1 MKKRTMEKENQAEER
16 RKKILMEIA
25 GTVVVLTVIVSIGL
39 SHLGT
44 DKVNTSAGVK
54 AIKKLEKAD
63 VSEVE
68 TKISNIE
75 KEEKQATED
84 WQNRPLSEK
93 FAHAVILGDS
103 ITTGFTVYDVLD
115 TSKVVAEKGMHLDQ
129 TGDLIRT
136 AAELKPEVLFLA
148 LGLNDISGTDG
159 DTDAFIE
166 KYKAVLANVREQMP
180 DAVLYINCVL
190 PVSAQKEEEEPVYA
204 NLPDTAIYVNSILP
218 VQQDTAAEQP
228 AYANIPQYNEGL
240 KSLCDELGITFI
252 DNTEIV
258 KDEYYEQDGEHMKA
272 EYYPIWAE
280 HMAEVAG
287 I

>member
-1 MKKRTMEKENQAEER
+1 MKKRTMEKEHQAEER
-16 RKKILMEIA
+16 RKKVLMEIA

-115 TSKVVAEKGMHLDQ
+115 TSKVVVMKDIDLFSYCEHHMALMYDMKATVAYIPNGKVIGLSKIARICDMVGRRLQLQERIGQDIADIMTEI
-129 TGDLIRT
+129 TGSEDV
-136 AAELKPEVLFLA
+136 AVVLE
-148 LGLNDISGTDG
+148 GYHS
-159 DTDAFIE
+159 
-166 KYKAVLANVREQMP
+166 
-180 DAVLYINCVL
+180 C
-190 PVSAQKEEEEPVYA
+190 VSARGIKKNNTRTMTVE
-204 NLPDTAIYVNSILP
+204 LRGSFKD
-218 VQQDTAAEQP
+218 DAALQM
-228 AYANIPQYNEGL
+228 YL
-240 KSLCDELGITFI
+240 R
-252 DNTEIV
+252 
-258 KDEYYEQDGEHMKA
+258 
-272 EYYPIWAE
+272 
-280 HMAEVAG
+280 
-287 I
+287 

>member
-93 FAHAVILGDS
+93 FAACGDS
-103 ITTGFTVYDVLD
+103 RRFDHNRFYRI
-115 TSKVVAEKGMHLDQ
+115 
-129 TGDLIRT
+129 
-136 AAELKPEVLFLA
+136 
-148 LGLNDISGTDG
+148 
-159 DTDAFIE
+159 
-166 KYKAVLANVREQMP
+166 
-180 DAVLYINCVL
+180 
-190 PVSAQKEEEEPVYA
+190 
-204 NLPDTAIYVNSILP
+204 
-218 VQQDTAAEQP
+218 
-228 AYANIPQYNEGL
+228 
-240 KSLCDELGITFI
+240 
-252 DNTEIV
+252 
-258 KDEYYEQDGEHMKA
+258 
-272 EYYPIWAE
+272 
-280 HMAEVAG
+280 
-287 I
+287 